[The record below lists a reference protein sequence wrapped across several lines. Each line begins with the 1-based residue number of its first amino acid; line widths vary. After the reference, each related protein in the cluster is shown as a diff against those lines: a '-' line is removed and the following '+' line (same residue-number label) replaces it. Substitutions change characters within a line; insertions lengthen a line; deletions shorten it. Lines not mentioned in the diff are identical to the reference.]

1 MVISGVLCRRRLSV
15 YILKSQTF
23 IFYYFFHFVVPS
35 VVTYRQ
41 FILYTISNAVLLWL
55 CLAFLCS
62 QSAQADQVVHSFIS
76 FFAQVTF
83 AIRWGFLSFGSIY
96 SSYSA
101 WSWAAKI
108 TVSFFNLPVLNQ
120 CQVLLF
126 AFPAMSFMYCP
137 WSDLPFFF
145 PDIHWIFFISQ
156 LCCFVSL
163 SYYSLVSL

>member
-108 TVSFFNLPVLNQ
+108 NLSPSLIYLFLTSAWFCCLPFLQCLLVLSMERFAIFSSWYSFDLFYKPTLLF
-120 CQVLLF
+120 CITVLLF
-126 AFPAMSFMYCP
+126 
-137 WSDLPFFF
+137 
-145 PDIHWIFFISQ
+145 IG
-156 LCCFVSL
+156 
-163 SYYSLVSL
+163 